1 MIGGYHE
8 GSNEIMLAPYKLNE
22 VLFDATVVYA
32 AKIYNQEAQR
42 YEYKDNAFMT
52 FNPNHKNKHDKP
64 FGDSGF
70 YRSNVV
76 NISEYFDKYTKLQT
90 ESILEEGEFEL
101 WLFTKYFDFMS
112 HIAQQLETYR
122 DHGQSLKSARLT
134 LCAVVNVCQ
143 TFKRHGTVVIK
154 M

>member
-1 MIGGYHE
+1 M
-8 GSNEIMLAPYKLNE
+8 
-22 VLFDATVVYA
+22 
-32 AKIYNQEAQR
+32 
-42 YEYKDNAFMT
+42 
-52 FNPNHKNKHDKP
+52 
-64 FGDSGF
+64 
-70 YRSNVV
+70 
-76 NISEYFDKYTKLQT
+76 NISEYFDIYTKLQT

-101 WLFTKYFDFMS
+101 WLFRMYFDFIS